1 MTQVNF
7 HELDEIDDNDLS
19 FAVIMA
25 RYNEKW
31 IFVKHKNRSTWEIPG
46 GKREKHETIIEAAK
60 RELSEETGAINF
72 RIESICIYSV
82 SVQQT
87 QTFGQ
92 LFFAEV
98 NHIGNLP
105 NLEIGEINYFDE
117 IPENLTYPLIQPFL
131 AKKVE
136 YLLKNCK

>member
-7 HELDEIDDNDLS
+7 HELDEIDENDLS

-25 RYNEKW
+25 RYNQKW

-46 GKREKHETIIEAAK
+46 GKREEHETIVEAAK
-60 RELSEETGAINF
+60 RELIEETGAVKF
-72 RIESICIYSV
+72 RMESVCIYSV

-98 NHIGNLP
+98 NLIGNLP
-105 NLEIGEINYFDE
+105 NLEIGEIEFFDE
-117 IPENLTYPLIQPFL
+117 IPQNLTYPLIQPFL
-131 AKKVE
+131 AKKVK
-136 YLLKNCK
+136 YLLKNCN